1 MVKIYYDLIIRPGST
16 FTIDMVPERWREAVR
31 QMLID
36 NGYDDLAGGDNK
48 ESEQALKDDG
58 TIAHRQ
64 R

>member
-16 FTIDMVPERWREAVR
+16 FTIDMVPERWKEAVR

-36 NGYDDLAGGDNK
+36 NGHEDLAGDANP
-48 ESEQALKDDG
+48 ELSVQNDG

-64 R
+64 

>member
-36 NGYDDLAGGDNK
+36 NGYEDLAGGGDEPDEPENSSDN
-48 ESEQALKDDG
+48 S
-58 TIAHRQ
+58 IAHRQ
-64 R
+64 

>member
-16 FTIDMVPERWREAVR
+16 FTIDMVPERWKEAVR

-36 NGYDDLAGGDNK
+36 NGYEGLAGDAPKLSVQN
-48 ESEQALKDDG
+48 DG

-64 R
+64 